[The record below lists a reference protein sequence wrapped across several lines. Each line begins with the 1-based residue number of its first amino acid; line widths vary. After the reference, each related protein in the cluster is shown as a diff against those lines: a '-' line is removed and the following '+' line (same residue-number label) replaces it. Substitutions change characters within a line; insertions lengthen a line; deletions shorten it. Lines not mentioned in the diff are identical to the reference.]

1 LWRRIIDQAFSVQGK
16 QQFPAGHVL
25 ETATGLNPVPVFAK
39 LPGNMGPALVPVL
52 IDHSLDDGQVLG
64 GNFAVS
70 DD

>member
-25 ETATGLNPVPVFAK
+25 ETAIGLNPVPVFAK
-39 LPGNMGPALVPVL
+39 LPGNMGSSPVL
-52 IDHSLDDGQVLG
+52 VLVNHCLDNGQIFG